1 MQKKYRTSKKNL
13 KLTLSLMMLKN
24 SQTYTTRFLKHVLQF
39 STSCLEGLTE
49 SEKCNMKKEKGK
61 SRKLVERPQQILG
74 SI

>member
-1 MQKKYRTSKKNL
+1 
-13 KLTLSLMMLKN
+13 MMLKN